1 MAFAAKQDE
10 RMEVKREHAQVVP
23 MPGPGHS
30 AGIANASGRGLGRTL
45 HEHVER
51 VTPVARNT
59 RKSALQAY
67 EQVRRQALH
76 GYSRLLGRAQDLRKR
91 TQNQA
96 RQVRQEH
103 PLHLIAIIAGIAF
116 AAGISIR
123 LWRSRT

>member
-1 MAFAAKQDE
+1 MALAAKQNE
-10 RMEVKREHAQVVP
+10 RTEVKRAPAQVVP

-30 AGIANASGRGLGRTL
+30 AGIGNASGLGPGRTL

-51 VTPVARNT
+51 VSPVARNT
-59 RKSALQAY
+59 RQSALQAY
-67 EQVRRQALH
+67 KQVRRQTLH
-76 GYSRLLGRAQDLRKR
+76 GYSRLLGRAQDLGKR

-103 PLHLIAIIAGIAF
+103 PLHLIAIIAGVAF